1 MIQDLLQ
8 YNPGGNDEQLFNN
21 VLLFGYSGSGVSSAV
36 NCLGTS
42 LQPQKTSYITKS
54 LSRTSYP
61 YSPSKVR
68 VTTSYSKINL
78 STILPQL
85 KTNLWESWGIKDD
98 GSGCNYDSLELDLIL
113 QGMLPDRYAMPKDA
127 KALTQVITQQ
137 KKPNAYNAIHAVA
150 FMIPQQVVMDLSG
163 SDLTKI
169 KSVLAQIK
177 DRGRD
182 PVVLV
187 SKVDLLVSGQTM
199 GDNQVF
205 DELPEISDVLKITS
219 GLLGVPLANVH
230 AIINYNCQAFEKVTK
245 RLPVL
250 DLNAVRIMSLLLQK
264 CKQFQANDPA
274 SLVLFKTLSKAGSG
288 LNLAQSQVVSEVSKS
303 SVISEKEENAQND
316 NDNDDNRP
324 LAQTKQLDASPEQS
338 KPQKGGMNMGEIFA
352 QAQEEAQVEINVEQ
366 SKSAISQKNQDSP
379 QSKSQSPVKDTNS
392 TTNQNALPDK
402 SSSIQT
408 PNSNNTASPNVYMK
422 ESQTQQSPTQSSVGK
437 SSAQPQSPA
446 GKQDVQSKAT
456 LAQAVVKDTAPSL
469 TQQQKVSVDVPKAQ
483 AIEKS
488 TATSPKVESNKSPG
502 SSAENNRQLE
512 QKVNTIEVDIKKVN
526 VQYADLKMVLDSKVS
541 ALQSSFEST
550 LKEIETVKKDQSS
563 IEKKFIATIQD
574 AKQSRES
581 QLASG
586 SLSDLQQ
593 AITQI
598 SQKMSEFDKSLGQH
612 SDNMNQVKI
621 DIEQLI
627 STTDSTVRK
636 YVSEQLEIIQKKIQD
651 GERVQ
656 KNFRNDVTREL
667 DEMKS
672 KSPIL
677 GPLGDASDN
686 IADKGQS
693 LARGKSAELLEVVNA
708 NKDLSAQV
716 EQLKKDITA
725 IKELADAAKADAQKA
740 IDQAQKASSAGCKCV
755 LM

>member
-1 MIQDLLQ
+1 MSQDLLQ
-8 YNPGGNDEQLFNN
+8 YNPGGNDELLYNN

-54 LSRTSYP
+54 LSRTSYA

-68 VTTSYSKINL
+68 VTSSYSKINL
-78 STILPQL
+78 SSILPQL

-113 QGMLPDRYAMPKDA
+113 QGMLPDRYAMPRDA

-169 KSVLAQIK
+169 KTVLAQIK

-187 SKVDLLVSGQTM
+187 SKVDLLVSGQIM

-205 DELPEISDVLKITS
+205 NELPEISDVLKITS

-250 DLNAVRIMSLLLQK
+250 DFNAVRIMQLLLQK

-303 SVISEKEENAQND
+303 SVISEKEENVQND

-324 LAQTKQLDASPEQS
+324 LGQTKQLDASSEQS

-352 QAQEEAQVEINVEQ
+352 QAQEEAQVQINVEQ
-366 SKSAISQKNQDSP
+366 PKSAISPKDLDSP
-379 QSKSQSPVKDTNS
+379 QAKSQSPLKDTNS
-392 TTNQNALPDK
+392 TTNQNASPDK
-402 SSSIQT
+402 NSAIKI
-408 PNSNNTASPNVYMK
+408 PNGNNVDSLNVNLK
-422 ESQTQQSPTQSSVGK
+422 ESQTQQSPSQWSVGK
-437 SSAQPQSPA
+437 SSAQPP
-446 GKQDVQSKAT
+446 GKQDSQAKAT
-456 LAQAVVKDTAPSL
+456 VAQAVVKDAAPSL
-469 TQQQKVSVDVPKAQ
+469 TQQQKVSVDAPKAQ
-483 AIEKS
+483 PIEKS
-488 TATSPKVESNKSPG
+488 TATSPKVESIKSPG
-502 SSAENNRQLE
+502 TSADNNRQLD
-512 QKVNTIEVDIKKVN
+512 QKLNTIEVDIKKVN
-526 VQYADLKMVLDSKVS
+526 VQYADLKTVLDSKVS

-550 LKEIETVKKDQSS
+550 LKEIETVRKDQSS
-563 IEKKFIATIQD
+563 IEKKLYATIQD

-598 SQKMSEFDKSLGQH
+598 TEKMSEFDKSLGTH
-612 SDNMNQVKI
+612 SDNINQVKI
-621 DIEQLI
+621 DMEQLI

-636 YVSEQLEIIQKKIQD
+636 FVSEQLEIIQKKIQD

-667 DEMKS
+667 DKMKS

-677 GPLGDASDN
+677 GPLGDASDSYT
-686 IADKGQS
+686 DRGQS
-693 LARGKSAELLEVVNA
+693 LARGKSTELLEVVNA
-708 NKDLSAQV
+708 NKDLNLQV

>member
-1 MIQDLLQ
+1 MSQDLLQ
-8 YNPGGNDEQLFNN
+8 YNPGGNDELLFNN

-68 VTTSYSKINL
+68 VTTNYSKINL

-219 GLLGVPLANVH
+219 GLLGVPLTNVH

-303 SVISEKEENAQND
+303 SVISEKEENVQND
-316 NDNDDNRP
+316 NDNNDNRP
-324 LAQTKQLDASPEQS
+324 LAQTKQLDASSEQS

-352 QAQEEAQVEINVEQ
+352 QAQEEAHVEINVEQ
-366 SKSAISQKNQDSP
+366 QKSAISQMNQDSP
-379 QSKSQSPVKDTNS
+379 QAKSQSPVKDTNS
-392 TTNQNALPDK
+392 TTNQNAFPDK

-408 PNSNNTASPNVYMK
+408 PNSNNTASLNVNLK

-437 SSAQPQSPA
+437 YSSQPQSPA
-446 GKQDVQSKAT
+446 GKQDSQLKAT
-456 LAQAVVKDTAPSL
+456 VAQAVVKDAAPTL

-488 TATSPKVESNKSPG
+488 TATSPKVESFKLPGISADSNK
-502 SSAENNRQLE
+502 QLE

-541 ALQSSFEST
+541 ALQSSYEST

-581 QLASG
+581 QLAIG

-598 SQKMSEFDKSLGQH
+598 SEKMSEFDKSLGQH

-621 DIEQLI
+621 DMEQLI
-627 STTDSTVRK
+627 STTDSAVRK

-672 KSPIL
+672 KSPTL
-677 GPLGDASDN
+677 GPLGDAS
-686 IADKGQS
+686 DKGQS
-693 LARGKSAELLEVVNA
+693 LARGKSAELLEVVNV

-725 IKELADAAKADAQKA
+725 IKELADAAKEDAQKA
-740 IDQAQKASSAGCKCV
+740 IEQAQKASSAGCKCV